1 MPTPGRN
8 DPCYCGSGKKYK
20 HCHEPADRAA
30 QAETHAWDTARQKLT
45 RDVIA
50 FAREAR
56 FAPSFADGL
65 KLFWNGHYT
74 AETADGMSEDESLR
88 FFDWFAFDYAPADRP
103 RLLDVFADEKGA
115 TLKELEIKQLAY
127 WREAKPASAFRVE
140 SVQGDKITLRDLF
153 DDSTATV
160 TSEAGAKAAVIGE
173 VLLARYVQVQ
183 NDLRFSGTTVRLPE
197 ASVDELKAMLQKAF
211 DEFRAE
217 KPEARWADFLRARG
231 YLMGHF
237 AIKLAEAEGR
247 APVAG
252 KAEAQGTV
260 GRALRRVRE
269 GVRRG

>member
-8 DPCYCGSGKKYK
+8 DPCYCGSGRKYK

-30 QAETHAWDTARQKLT
+30 QAEAHAWDVARQKLT
-45 RDVIA
+45 RDVIS
-50 FAREAR
+50 FAREPR

-65 KLFWNGHYT
+65 KLFWDGHYT

-115 TLKELEIKQLAY
+115 ALQELESKQLAY
-127 WREAKPASAFRVE
+127 WREAKPGSAFRVE
-140 SVQGDKITLRDLF
+140 SVEGDRITLHDLF
-153 DDSTATV
+153 DDSTAGV
-160 TSEAGAKAAVIGE
+160 TSEAGAKAATIGE
-173 VLLARYVQVQ
+173 ILLARYVQVQ
-183 NDLRFSGTTVRLPE
+183 DKLRFSGSTVRLPE
-197 ASVDELKAMLQKAF
+197 ASVDELKAMMQKAF
-211 DEFRAE
+211 DEFRVE
-217 KPEARWADFLRARG
+217 KPETTWTDFLHVRG

-252 KAEAQGTV
+252 KAEAQGAV
-260 GRALRRVRE
+260 GRALRRVRM
-269 GVRRG
+269 GVRQG

>member
-1 MPTPGRN
+1 MPTLGRN

-30 QAETHAWDTARQKLT
+30 QAEAHGWDMARQKLT
-45 RDVIA
+45 RDVIG
-50 FAREAR
+50 FAREPR
-56 FAPSFADGL
+56 FASSFADGI

-103 RLLDVFADEKGA
+103 RLLDVFADEKGTA
-115 TLKELEIKQLAY
+115 LKELESKQLAY
-127 WREAKPASAFRVE
+127 WREAKPGSAYRVE
-140 SVQGDKITLRDLF
+140 SVKGDKITLRDLF
-153 DDSTATV
+153 DDSMAVV
-160 TSEAGAKAAVIGE
+160 TSEAGARAAVIGE

-183 NDLRFSGTTVRLPE
+183 NELRFSGTTVRLPE
-197 ASVDELKAMLQKAF
+197 ASVGEFKATMQKAF

-217 KPEARWADFLRARG
+217 KPEATWADFLRARG

-252 KAEAQGTV
+252 KAEAQGAA
-260 GRALRRVRE
+260 GRALRHVRE
-269 GVRRG
+269 RVRRG